1 MSTEAHRADLG
12 TEAHRADLGTAA
24 ERGVERALARKREKY
39 DREVARILAAA
50 RAVMAARDTFDPTVA
65 DILAEAG
72 LSTAAF
78 YRHFPT
84 KDDLLLALVEEAGA
98 TTRSYL
104 AHRLARADDP
114 AGRVRAWVAGMC
126 GLART
131 TRAIE
136 ANRPFLLNHPRLV
149 ARFAPELD
157 AMIDLLTAPLA
168 AAIREGRAGAGTP
181 PGDPELDARLVHYQ
195 VFAVLIDHA
204 AARRTIPPALVEALG
219 CHAERAVLR

>member
-1 MSTEAHRADLG
+1 MSA
-12 TEAHRADLGTAA
+12 AA

-39 DREVARILAAA
+39 DREVARILDAA
-50 RAVMAARDTFDPTVA
+50 RTVMAARDTFDPTVA
-65 DILAEAG
+65 DILAEAN

-104 AHRLARADDP
+104 AHRLSRAGNP
-114 AGRVRAWVAGMC
+114 AERVRAWVAGMC

-131 TRAIE
+131 SRAIE

-149 ARFAPELD
+149 ERFAPELD
-157 AMIDLLTAPLA
+157 AMVALLTAPLA
-168 AAIREGRAGAGTP
+168 AAIREDRAAAGAP
-181 PGDPELDARLVHYQ
+181 PGDPALDARMVHHQ
-195 VFAVLIDHA
+195 VFAVLVDHA
-204 AARRTIPPALVEALG
+204 AARRTIAPALVEALQR
-219 CHAERAVLR
+219 HAVRAVLR

>member
-1 MSTEAHRADLG
+1 MSV
-12 TEAHRADLGTAA
+12 AA

-50 RAVMAARDTFDPTVA
+50 RAVMAARGTLDPTVT

-84 KDDLLLALVEEAGA
+84 KDDLLLTLVEEAGA

-104 AHRLARADDP
+104 AHRLDRATGP
-114 AGRVRAWVAGMC
+114 AERVRAWIAGMC

-131 TRAIE
+131 ARAVE

-149 ARFAPELD
+149 ERFAPELD
-157 AMIDLLTAPLA
+157 AMVERLTAPLA
-168 AAIREGRAGAGTP
+168 AAIREARAAAGEA
-181 PGDPELDARLVHYQ
+181 PGDAELDARLVHHQ

-204 AARRTIPPALVEALG
+204 AARRTIPPALVEALQR
-219 CHAERAVLR
+219 HAERAVLR